1 MQIHLDIP
9 YHRLEV
15 TSPPR
20 LLSEFQGKLLIV
32 RSKGKIEILR
42 LDDQHRS
49 QLAVI
54 RFAAVVCSSNVRY
67 FMGVLTSKGG
77 RFQAISQEEA
87 FRRIARWLI
96 KMLTAQLQTVQ

>member
-1 MQIHLDIP
+1 MQIRSDIP

-15 TSPPR
+15 TPPPR
-20 LLSEFQGKLLIV
+20 LLSEFQGEFLIA

-67 FMGVLTSKGG
+67 FMGKLSSKGG
-77 RFQAISQEEA
+77 CFQAISQEEA
-87 FRRIARWLI
+87 IRRIARWLI
-96 KMLTAQLQTVQ
+96 EIQTAQLQTVQ